1 MTKAFSGHR
10 REVSSAMRDLYDQ
23 LRNLAE
29 VVQYI
34 SNKTG
39 HHIAIYGDPGKME
52 DMAHF
57 SIEGMTADTCI
68 FPFMAD
74 QKTRAFSMDPDTHM
88 AQQDLLVQILRIN
101 SIKQD

>member
-1 MTKAFSGHR
+1 M
-10 REVSSAMRDLYDQ
+10 RELYDQ
-23 LRNLAE
+23 LRNLSE

-34 SNKTG
+34 SNKTC

-57 SIEGMTADTCI
+57 SIEGMAADTCI
-68 FPFMAD
+68 FPFVTD
-74 QKTRAFSMDPDTHM
+74 QKKVRAFNMDPDTHM

>member
-1 MTKAFSGHR
+1 
-10 REVSSAMRDLYDQ
+10 MRDLYDQ

-57 SIEGMTADTCI
+57 SIEGEIADTCI
-68 FPFMAD
+68 FPFVTD
-74 QKTRAFSMDPDTHM
+74 QKKVRAFSMDPDTHM
-88 AQQDLLVQILRIN
+88 AKQDLLVQILRIN

>member
-1 MTKAFSGHR
+1 
-10 REVSSAMRDLYDQ
+10 MRDLYDQ

-39 HHIAIYGDPGKME
+39 HHIAIYGDPGKMG

-57 SIEGMTADTCI
+57 SIEGEIADNCI
-68 FPFMAD
+68 FPFRTD
-74 QKTRAFSMDPDTHM
+74 QKDEARAFSMDPDTHM
-88 AQQDLLVQILRIN
+88 AKQDLLVQILRIN

>member
-1 MTKAFSGHR
+1 
-10 REVSSAMRDLYDQ
+10 MRDLYDQ

-68 FPFMAD
+68 FPFVTD
-74 QKTRAFSMDPDTHM
+74 QKKARAFSMDPDTGM

-101 SIKQD
+101 SIKMD

>member
-1 MTKAFSGHR
+1 
-10 REVSSAMRDLYDQ
+10 MRDLYDQ

-39 HHIAIYGDPGKME
+39 HHIAIYGDPGNME

-74 QKTRAFSMDPDTHM
+74 QKKTRAFSMDPDTHM

>member
-1 MTKAFSGHR
+1 VLYLL
-10 REVSSAMRDLYDQ
+10 RELYDQ
-23 LRNLAE
+23 LRNLSE

-57 SIEGMTADTCI
+57 SIEGMTADTCV
-68 FPFMAD
+68 FPFKGRD
-74 QKTRAFSMDPDTHM
+74 TVRAFNMDPDTGM

-101 SIKQD
+101 SIKMD